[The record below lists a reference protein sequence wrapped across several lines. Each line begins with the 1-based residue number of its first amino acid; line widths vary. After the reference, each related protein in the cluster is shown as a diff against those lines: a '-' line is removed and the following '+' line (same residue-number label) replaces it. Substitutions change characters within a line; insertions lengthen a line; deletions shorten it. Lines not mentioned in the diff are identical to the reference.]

1 MDVYAVLGLPSG
13 CNDEQKIRRSWRKLT
28 LKWHPDK
35 VGLNKHFIQIQEA
48 YKIICK
54 EIKFA
59 QKIVEKQ
66 KPNKT
71 EKYMIPKRSTPEIR
85 KSRKHMKKLQETV
98 EDKPIPNADFTSHVE
113 SYHKKRNK
121 NTKIKDVFKFGKNHI
136 NKEVFHNRFEKEK
149 KKYEVI
155 HYKAIKPM
163 HAQTSL
169 AYSKIEASDDE
180 KSDSDRE
187 FSDESHSDGGGR
199 GGGGIEEAGIQIPGI
214 RNQTGSENTE
224 SDSDSDKKSDSDSDA
239 YANGENQSDDQS
251 DSEEEASAFNWSQ
264 YMAPN
269 PRGTT

>member
-54 EIKFA
+54 EIKFGK
-59 QKIVEKQ
+59 KIVEK
-66 KPNKT
+66 KRPSNG
-71 EKYMIPKRSTPEIR
+71 EKYVIPKRSTPEIR

-98 EDKPIPNADFTSHVE
+98 EDKPIPKADFTSHVE
-113 SYHKKRNK
+113 SYHQKRNK

-180 KSDSDRE
+180 KSDSERE
-187 FSDESHSDGGGR
+187 FSDESSSDGDGDAR
-199 GGGGIEEAGIQIPGI
+199 IQGSGSRSHI
-214 RNQTGSENTE
+214 GSETTE
-224 SDSDSDKKSDSDSDA
+224 SDSDSEKGLDREKESDSDSDA
-239 YANGENQSDDQS
+239 YANGANDDQS
-251 DSEEEASAFNWSQ
+251 DSEEDASAFNWSQ

-269 PRGTT
+269 PR

>member
-54 EIKFA
+54 EIKYGK
-59 QKIVEKQ
+59 KIVEK
-66 KPNKT
+66 KRPSNG
-71 EKYMIPKRSTPEIR
+71 EKHVIPKRSTPEIR
-85 KSRKHMKKLQETV
+85 KSRKHIKKLQETV

-113 SYHKKRNK
+113 SYHQKRNK

-180 KSDSDRE
+180 KSDSERE
-187 FSDESHSDGGGR
+187 FSDESGSDGDAR
-199 GGGGIEEAGIQIPGI
+199 IQCSSNRTHI
-214 RNQTGSENTE
+214 GSDTTE
-224 SDSDSDKKSDSDSDA
+224 SDSDSEKGLDREKESDSDSDA
-239 YANGENQSDDQS
+239 YANGANDDQS
-251 DSEEEASAFNWSQ
+251 DSEEDASAFNWSQ

-269 PRGTT
+269 PR

>member
-1 MDVYAVLGLPSG
+1 MDAYAVLGLPSG
-13 CNDEQKIRRSWRKLT
+13 CNDEKKIRRSWRKLT

-59 QKIVEKQ
+59 QKIVDK
-66 KPNKT
+66 KRPKT

-98 EDKPIPNADFTSHVE
+98 EDKPIPKADFTSHVQ
-113 SYHKKRNK
+113 SYHEKRNK

-136 NKEVFHNRFEKEK
+136 NKEIFHNRFEKEK

-180 KSDSDRE
+180 KSDSERE
-187 FSDESHSDGGGR
+187 FSDESNSEGGE
-199 GGGGIEEAGIQIPGI
+199 IEEADVQIPGI
-214 RNQTGSENTE
+214 RNESETTE
-224 SDSDSDKKSDSDSDA
+224 SDSDSEKESDSDSDTF
-239 YANGENQSDDQS
+239 ANGVGANDDQS
-251 DSEEEASAFNWSQ
+251 DSEEDASAFNWSQ
-264 YMAPN
+264 HMAPN
-269 PRGTT
+269 PR